1 MFLILTQQ
9 FNVPAQL
16 YSDCFRYVGKSYW
29 STKLDLQGSAFK
41 RLQLFCCPLVIFM
54 FLFLL
59 FHCVSTF
66 KYIQL
71 LPSKSGFSIYI
82 VMVVVQKLLFSIRWI
97 WSIFFKVN
105 MVNLPIFKIFRV
117 IWALKILDPKWPKM
131 TQNDQ
136 KYYCGLF

>member
-1 MFLILTQQ
+1 MC
-9 FNVPAQL
+9 QL
-16 YSDCFRYVGKSYW
+16 SYIQIALDMWEKSYW

-71 LPSKSGFSIYI
+71 LPSKSGFSI
-82 VMVVVQKLLFSIRWI
+82 
-97 WSIFFKVN
+97 
-105 MVNLPIFKIFRV
+105 
-117 IWALKILDPKWPKM
+117 
-131 TQNDQ
+131 
-136 KYYCGLF
+136 